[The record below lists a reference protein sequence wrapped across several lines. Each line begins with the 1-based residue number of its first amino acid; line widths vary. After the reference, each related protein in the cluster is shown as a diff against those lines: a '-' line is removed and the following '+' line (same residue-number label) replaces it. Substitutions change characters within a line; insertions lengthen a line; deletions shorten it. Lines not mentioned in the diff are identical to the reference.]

1 MRALL
6 VVNPT
11 ATVTTTRTRNV
22 LTSALDANLKLD
34 VAPTKSRGHARE
46 LGEQAVDAEYD
57 LVVVLGGDGTVNEVI
72 NGLLVQGP
80 SPAVPA
86 LAIVPGGST
95 NVFARALGITNH
107 PVDAT
112 SELLDA
118 LRDGR
123 SRRVGLGLADDRWF
137 TFSAGLGMDAAALR
151 RVESQ
156 SAKGWRK
163 TSALYIR
170 SSVRE
175 YYRAER
181 RRPLLTLTAPGLS
194 SPERLVLALVTN
206 TDPWT
211 FVNNRPL
218 RPTPLASFS
227 TGLDLLGMRK
237 LSSATA
243 LRALGQWSRQKP
255 QPQGPHAVHLHD
267 LPELSL
273 DSDTPL
279 PFQLDGEPLSERT
292 SVRFRSVPA
301 ALRIVA

>member
-22 LTSALDANLKLD
+22 LTSALGASLKLD

-72 NGLLVQGP
+72 NGLLSYGP

-151 RVESQ
+151 RVEDQ
-156 SAKGWRK
+156 SAKGRRK

-170 SSVRE
+170 SSFRE
-175 YYRAER
+175 FYRSER
-181 RRPLLTLTAPGLS
+181 RRPLLTLTAPGLD
-194 SPERLVLALVTN
+194 SPQRLVLALLTN

-218 RPTPLASFS
+218 RPTPRASFS
-227 TGLDLLGMRK
+227 TGLDVLGMRK
-237 LSSATA
+237 LGSVTA
-243 LRALGQWSRQKP
+243 LRALGQWSRR
-255 QPQGPHAVHLHD
+255 QPRPHGRHVVALHD
-267 LPELSL
+267 LPQLTL
-273 DSDTPL
+273 RSDTPL

-292 SVRFRSVPA
+292 EVRFRSVPS
-301 ALRIVA
+301 ALRIVG